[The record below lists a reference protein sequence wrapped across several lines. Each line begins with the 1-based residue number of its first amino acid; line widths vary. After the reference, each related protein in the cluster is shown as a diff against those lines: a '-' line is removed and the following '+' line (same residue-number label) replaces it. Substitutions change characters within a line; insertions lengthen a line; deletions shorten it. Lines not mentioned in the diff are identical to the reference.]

1 MAGAGVVARGA
12 AALRGDPLTAM
23 ALAVLVALLLLG
35 AVGPWLGL
43 GDPNAIG
50 AGPRLSPP
58 GGAFPLGTDELGRP
72 FLPRMVAG
80 ILITFLLSAAAVLL
94 TAAAGTLIGLAA
106 AYFGGWADMVIAR
119 LNDMLGAFPAIILG
133 MMTAALLGP
142 GNLSVIVVIVAAT
155 LPLFVRVVRSVALG
169 IAAREFVVVAEI
181 AGASPLRIIL
191 VHLLPN
197 VAGALIVQLTYALSL
212 GMLIE
217 SGLSFLGL
225 GTQPPSSSLGSLL
238 QLGATYLSVA
248 PWLALAPGAVLA
260 LAIMSVN
267 LLGDAL
273 RDAIDPLPGR
283 RLR

>member
-1 MAGAGVVARGA
+1 MRVLGRDPITAGASV
-12 AALRGDPLTAM
+12 
-23 ALAVLVALLLLG
+23 VLVLLLLLG
-35 AVGPWLGL
+35 SIGPWLGL

-50 AGPRLSPP
+50 AGPRLSAPD
-58 GGAFPLGTDELGRP
+58 AVFPLGTDELGRP
-72 FLPRMVAG
+72 FLPRVVAG

-94 TAAAGTLIGLAA
+94 TAIAGTLVGLGA
-106 AYFGGWADMVIAR
+106 AYAGGWADTAIAR
-119 LNDMLGAFPAIILG
+119 LTDVLGAFPAIILG
-133 MMTAALLGP
+133 MMAAALIGP
-142 GNLSVIVVIVAAT
+142 GNTSVIVVIVAAT

-169 IAAREFVVVAEI
+169 LAGRDFVVVAEI
-181 AGASPLRIIL
+181 AGAGPLRIIL

-197 VAGALIVQLTYALSL
+197 VAGALIVQLSYALSL

-248 PWLALAPGAVLA
+248 PWLALAPGVVLA
-260 LAIMSVN
+260 LAIMAVN

-273 RDAIDPLPGR
+273 RDAVDPLPGR
-283 RLR
+283 GLR

>member
-1 MAGAGVVARGA
+1 M
-12 AALRGDPLTAM
+12 
-23 ALAVLVALLLLG
+23 
-35 AVGPWLGL
+35 
-43 GDPNAIG
+43 
-50 AGPRLSPP
+50 
-58 GGAFPLGTDELGRP
+58 GTDELGRP

-80 ILITFLLSAAAVLL
+80 ILVTFVLSAAAVLL
-94 TAAAGTLIGLAA
+94 TAAVGTLIGLAA
-106 AYFGGWADMVIAR
+106 AYFGGWADTLIAR

-133 MMTAALLGP
+133 MMAAALLGP
-142 GNLSVIVVIVAAT
+142 GNLSVIVVIVATT

-197 VAGALIVQLTYALSL
+197 VGGALIVQLTYALSL

-225 GTQPPSSSLGSLL
+225 GTQPPNASLGSLL

-267 LLGDAL
+267 LLGDAM